1 MSGNR
6 QNTKKKPY
14 GSLLIMG
21 LISVALY
28 TLLLVKQDVI
38 NTYCGMGGAYG
49 VLPIATAFL
58 FSFVHG
64 SFTGNFWTVLGIEAS
79 KKKKEVK

>member
-1 MSGNR
+1 MSANR

-21 LISVALY
+21 LLSIALY
-28 TLLLVKQDVI
+28 AFLLIKQDI
-38 NTYCGMGGAYG
+38 ITKYFSAGGMYA

>member
-28 TLLLVKQDVI
+28 AVLLLKQDVV
-38 NTYCGMGGAYG
+38 NTYFGRGGVYG

>member
-6 QNTKKKPY
+6 QNTKRKPY

-21 LISVALY
+21 LLS
-28 TLLLVKQDVI
+28 TLLYALLLIKQDI
-38 NTYCGMGGAYG
+38 ITKYFSAGGAYAA
-49 VLPIATAFL
+49 LPIATAFL